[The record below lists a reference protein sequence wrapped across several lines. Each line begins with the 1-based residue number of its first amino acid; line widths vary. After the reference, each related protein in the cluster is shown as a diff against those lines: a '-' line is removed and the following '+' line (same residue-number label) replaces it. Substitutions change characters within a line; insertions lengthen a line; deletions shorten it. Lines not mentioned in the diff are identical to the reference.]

1 MAPHR
6 GGDAERLEAEAPRM
20 LGQRLAQR
28 NFRVAAE
35 QAGSLEEFRFDRC
48 LGQGAAGTLFGCAGG

>member
-1 MAPHR
+1 
-6 GGDAERLEAEAPRM
+6 M

-35 QAGSLEEFRFDRC
+35 QAGSLEEIRFDRC